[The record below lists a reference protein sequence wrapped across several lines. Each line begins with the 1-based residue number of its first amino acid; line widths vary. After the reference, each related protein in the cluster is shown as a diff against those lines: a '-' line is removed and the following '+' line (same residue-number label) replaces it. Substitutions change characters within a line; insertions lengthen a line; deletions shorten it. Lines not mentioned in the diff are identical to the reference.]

1 MPANR
6 TYEIHEVA
14 ALTGLTADRLRAW
27 ERRYDV
33 VRPARSPNGY
43 RAYTADQVALLRAFA
58 KLVERG
64 ARIGDLVHRQPAE
77 VIAESMHRLPSNSPL
92 GPLMAAVAALDRDEV
107 EAMVAQQLALRGL
120 RRFADEIVL
129 PLAEMVGDLWVVGE
143 LPIAAE
149 HLASEVVLHALKG
162 GLRHGRARGP
172 MAVCACLPGERHEW
186 GFLTALAHAHEA
198 GWRIHYLGTD
208 LPLDEVIGA
217 AWQLSPDLTA
227 LSVSDEETCVQSLD
241 RLMQFPSRLP
251 AGTRATIGGGG
262 IRGRETA
269 LAAAGF
275 RLGAEAF
282 ALDAGPALV
291 ATR

>member
-1 MPANR
+1 MSPNR

-27 ERRYDV
+27 ERRYDA

-58 KLVERG
+58 RQVERG
-64 ARIGDLVHRQPAE
+64 ARIGDLVNRPPAE
-77 VIAESMHRLPSNSPL
+77 VIAETVHRLPDNSPL
-92 GPLMAAVAALDRDEV
+92 GPLMAAVASLDRDEV

-120 RRFADEIVL
+120 RRFAEEIVL
-129 PLAEMVGDLWVVGE
+129 PLAELVGDLWVVGE

-149 HLASEVVLHALKG
+149 HLASEVVIHALKG

-172 MAVCACLPGERHEW
+172 LAVCACLPGERHEW
-186 GFLTALAHAHEA
+186 GFLSALAHAHEA

-217 AWQLSPDLTA
+217 AWQLSPDLVA
-227 LSVSDEETCVQSLD
+227 LSVSDDETCVQSLD
-241 RLMQFPSRLP
+241 GLLQFPNRLP
-251 AGTRATIGGGG
+251 SGTRATIGGSG
-262 IRGRETA
+262 IRHHEATLRG
-269 LAAAGF
+269 AGF
-275 RLGAEAF
+275 RLGSDAF
-282 ALDAGPALV
+282 ELEPRPSLASS
-291 ATR
+291 R